1 MYTSS
6 MCKNENA
13 VIKESSEGEK
23 NFKYRGAPQEF
34 DPLKRIYLAW
44 SINLIVFQFL
54 CLFRVSNKGKNKY
67 FFIDSYRVCIL

>member
-23 NFKYRGAPQEF
+23 NFNYRGAPQEL
-34 DPLKRIYLAW
+34 DPLKRIYLASFLHYMNFRAKNYKTAW
-44 SINLIVFQFL
+44 GMVRHLLI
-54 CLFRVSNKGKNKY
+54 
-67 FFIDSYRVCIL
+67 II